1 MVHSQL
7 EQTVIISRIT
17 STPHPHSE
25 NCSFCMFS
33 LFHFSSI
40 FQGGS
45 VDPICPYV
53 RTPMPQVAAAGAESA
68 VYTDRRCRCSGRRRR
83 RREARLESGRT
94 PIRCLAS
101 CGRPRRRAAGGTA
114 PPRWLRRRHGM
125 RSPSSSS
132 CDAVC
137 RRPSGRASWSRRSS
151 SCTTSRCNINNT

>member
-1 MVHSQL
+1 MNKQSSVVDHF
-7 EQTVIISRIT
+7 
-17 STPHPHSE
+17 TPFTPIQKTALFACFRFFIFHP
-25 NCSFCMFS
+25 F
-33 LFHFSSI
+33 

-45 VDPICPYV
+45 VDPICLYV

-83 RREARLESGRT
+83 RRAARPESGRT